1 MVTTENVY
9 KNQKK
14 LRESQELKSQRTRKR
29 SSSKDINLVQKPIQS
44 EVNEPQLEG
53 EKPTD
58 QKEKDQKT
66 NEPKEEVHQ
75 VI

>member
-29 SSSKDINLVQKPIQS
+29 STSKDINLVQKPIQS

-58 QKEKDQKT
+58 QKEGDQKT